1 MQAGQ
6 RIEPVLAEWYADR
19 VGLRRDQL
27 RSSETL
33 RDSDEAWILATPDR
47 IVATEPEKLLEI
59 KVVGSR
65 LVDHWRE
72 GIPDY
77 VLAQVQ
83 WQMQVSG
90 IPSADIAALLGG
102 SELRILA
109 CPYFEELAQELVEMG
124 RAFWFEHVQKDLPP
138 RVDGSESWRRYL
150 RARWPAEK
158 RSIERAP
165 PEAEVLVEGLF
176 AAKELFERTRE
187 RKVAAENALKLL
199 IGDAAGLRGSTWE
212 ATWKATRAG
221 APDWKTL
228 ALERGAT
235 PDHSLLQPRTR
246 ALPPGKR
253 RMRGP
258 APLEG
263 DWPSCALASR
273 FWLRTPPRVSRCV
286 WSHREESSRSGR
298 ARRQPARGGEPRP
311 GRAHREDRPPDATQA
326 EVLDQ
331 PDTGRPG
338 LPHRRAGRPLEL
350 HGPRSRRDS
359 SKGEVI
365 KNVSPR

>member
-1 MQAGQ
+1 MTASGRASELPERGRGIGSSDIAAISGLNPWRKPIDVWLEKTGRAESGPATDAMQAGQ

-47 IVATEPEKLLEI
+47 IVATEPENLLEI

-124 RAFWFEHVQKDLPP
+124 RAFWFEQRPEGPP
-138 RVDGSESWRRYL
+138 AAGRRVGVLAPLSSRALARREALDRAGPAGGRGLGRGALRGKGAL
-150 RARWPAEK
+150 RADP
-158 RSIERAP
+158 RAKS
-165 PEAEVLVEGLF
+165 GG
-176 AAKELFERTRE
+176 RE
-187 RKVAAENALKLL
+187 RPQAL
-199 IGDAAGLRGSTWE
+199 DRG
-212 ATWKATRAG
+212 R
-221 APDWKTL
+221 
-228 ALERGAT
+228 
-235 PDHSLLQPRTR
+235 
-246 ALPPGKR
+246 
-253 RMRGP
+253 RGP
-258 APLEG
+258 ARIDLGGDLEG
-263 DWPSCALASR
+263 
-273 FWLRTPPRVSRCV
+273 
-286 WSHREESSRSGR
+286 HSGRRPGLEDAGPR
-298 ARRQPARGGEPRP
+298 ARRHAGPLAPPAENPGPPSGEAQDEGASP
-311 GRAHREDRPPDATQA
+311 
-326 EVLDQ
+326 
-331 PDTGRPG
+331 
-338 LPHRRAGRPLEL
+338 
-350 HGPRSRRDS
+350 SRR
-359 SKGEVI
+359 
-365 KNVSPR
+365 

>member
-1 MQAGQ
+1 MSVLGNELKRRLDGAGGEARAMTASGRASELPERGRGIGSSDIAAISGLNPWRKPIDVWLEKTGRAKSGPATDAMQAGQ

-65 LVDHWRE
+65 LVDHWRD

-83 WQMQVSG
+83 WQMHVSG

-235 PDHSLLQPRTR
+235 PDQI
-246 ALPPGKR
+246 
-253 RMRGP
+253 
-258 APLEG
+258 
-263 DWPSCALASR
+263 
-273 FWLRTPPRVSRCV
+273 
-286 WSHREESSRSGR
+286 EEYK
-298 ARRQPARGGEPRP
+298 RP
-311 GRAHREDRPPDATQA
+311 GTRRLLLRKRAEP
-326 EVLDQ
+326 
-331 PDTGRPG
+331 
-338 LPHRRAGRPLEL
+338 
-350 HGPRSRRDS
+350 
-359 SKGEVI
+359 
-365 KNVSPR
+365 

>member
-1 MQAGQ
+1 MTASGRASELPERGRGIGSSDIAAISGLNPWRKPIDVWLEKTGRAESGPATDAMQAGQ

-199 IGDAAGLRGSTWE
+199 IGDAAGPARIDLGRRPG
-212 ATWKATRAG
+212 RPLG
-221 APDWKTL
+221 PAPRTGRRWPSS
-228 ALERGAT
+228 AAPRR
-235 PDHSLLQPRTR
+235 DHSLLQPRTR

-258 APLEG
+258 VTSREVAGPLILRSEA
-263 DWPSCALASR
+263 SQFLRSESLA
-273 FWLRTPPRVSRCV
+273 PRVSRGASAKTDRLTNLRRAEVLC
-286 WSHREESSRSGR
+286 
-298 ARRQPARGGEPRP
+298 ARRQA
-311 GRAHREDRPPDATQA
+311 
-326 EVLDQ
+326 
-331 PDTGRPG
+331 
-338 LPHRRAGRPLEL
+338 
-350 HGPRSRRDS
+350 SF
-359 SKGEVI
+359 
-365 KNVSPR
+365 